1 MKALTMI
8 LLSLALSGPESPLSL
23 EDVLARTAKSVE
35 RFWDQFPAV
44 NCTERVTQEKL
55 GKEGKTVYRH
65 DAAFD
70 YMIFLNMLGEDL
82 SVEESRLIQKEIG
95 KSQNLPLLL
104 TSGFSTLV
112 LIFHPYYQGSFE
124 FQRLEDES
132 VAGHRLMRISYRHIH
147 GTRSTSALRLR
158 GQDYPLD
165 LEGTAWIDPE
175 AWVVEK
181 IDSRLVSP
189 LEDLN
194 LRSLNATVHYA
205 PQHFPSISAA
215 EWLPVEASI
224 DVETARQHWR
234 NIHKFES
241 YRQFSVKSESVVI
254 K

>member
-1 MKALTMI
+1 MKSLTLIM
-8 LLSLALSGPESPLSL
+8 LSFAFSGPESPMSL

-35 RFWDQFPAV
+35 RFWDRFPAV

-70 YMIFLNMLGEDL
+70 YMIFLSMQGEDP
-82 SVEESRLIQKEIG
+82 SVEESRLIQKEMG
-95 KSQNLPLLL
+95 KTQNLPLLL

-112 LIFHPYYQGSFE
+112 LVFHPYYQGSFE
-124 FQRLEDES
+124 YQRLQDEN
-132 VAGHRLMRISYRHIH
+132 VVGHRLMRISYRHIR

-165 LEGTAWIDPE
+165 LEGTAWVDPE
-175 AWVVEK
+175 TWAIEK
-181 IDSRLVSP
+181 IDARLVSP

-194 LRSLNATVHYA
+194 LRSLKATVRYA
-205 PQHFPSISAA
+205 PQNFPSTSEA
-215 EWLPVEASI
+215 EWLPVEAAI

-234 NIHKFES
+234 NIHRFES
-241 YRQFSVKSESVVI
+241 YRQFSVNSESVVI